1 MVKISKLPS
10 DFTVPKIRYQTVSF
24 DGRYTAYH
32 RKSASALL
40 TDWHAGG
47 FAIVFDLLS
56 PALLPAFVMGILSPV
71 SNLLRGEGGEAQ
83 TYVLAS
89 L

>member
-10 DFTVPKIRYQTVSF
+10 DFTVPKIRYQIVSF
-24 DGRYTAYH
+24 DRRYTAYH

-47 FAIVFDLLS
+47 FAIVFDRLS

-83 TYVLAS
+83 P
-89 L
+89 